1 MIQQRSKDSMS
12 SDKKLTRS
20 VDNRMIA
27 GVVGGLAEYFN
38 IDPTIM
44 RIIAI
49 ILTLMTGVG
58 FGILIY
64 FILWIVMPQ
73 ELA

>member
-1 MIQQRSKDSMS
+1 MS